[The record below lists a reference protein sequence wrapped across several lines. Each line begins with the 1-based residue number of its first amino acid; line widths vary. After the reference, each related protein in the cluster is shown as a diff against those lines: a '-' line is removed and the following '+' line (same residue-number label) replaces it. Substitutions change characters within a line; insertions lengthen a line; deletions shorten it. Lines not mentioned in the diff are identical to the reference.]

1 MIARLCPAGEE
12 VGGGLLRMV
21 QWEGEMSGVTTF
33 LVTTIR

>member
-1 MIARLCPAGEE
+1 MIARLRPAGE
-12 VGGGLLRMV
+12 VGGDLQRMV

>member
-1 MIARLCPAGEE
+1 MITRIRPAGEE
-12 VGGGLLRMV
+12 VGGGLQRMV